1 VARREFDWLVIGPQS
16 TRCGDP
22 DFFYEVEAP
31 AEVGISRL
39 GVTLRFKIVGAEEL
53 GRAYNKHGEWSLDA
67 QKLPGG
73 LVLRNWRPGDRFQP
87 VGCRKLLKLK
97 ELFRQRKIPLEQ
109 RGAWPVLVSGKEI
122 VWVRDFPVAASV
134 AASAASRNV
143 LIITEESQLA
153 DKARRELR

>member
-1 VARREFDWLVIGPQS
+1 M
-16 TRCGDP
+16 
-22 DFFYEVEAP
+22 
-31 AEVGISRL
+31 
-39 GVTLRFKIVGAEEL
+39 
-53 GRAYNKHGEWSLDA
+53 
-67 QKLPGG
+67 
-73 LVLRNWRPGDRFQP
+73 LRNWRPGDRFQP

-143 LIITEESQLA
+143 LVITEESQLA